1 MNEKLDDNLN
11 LNEAPLGIKRKSIT
25 RSRVYSSSESSKIGI
40 NNPYDN
46 SPIFKKRESE
56 ASFERLLNDKLRKE
70 QEEEKLKH
78 EVKLKK
84 NLIKKSLYVIVT
96 VSSSFFIKEY
106 IITLNN
112 SK

>member
-70 QEEEKLKH
+70 QDEEKLKH

-84 NLIKKSLYVIVT
+84 NLIRKLNISIIKDYFLF
-96 VSSSFFIKEY
+96 SFNIF
-106 IITLNN
+106 
-112 SK
+112 